1 MFAAGIRSAEFAHLD
16 EAVKPVSPA
25 GADSTF
31 FDIMDDRRVPA
42 PDPRRRRA
50 RRPGVQRLGQNP
62 CKAAPP

>member
-1 MFAAGIRSAEFAHLD
+1 MFAAGIRGAECPHLD
-16 EAVKPVSPA
+16 EAVKLVSPA
-25 GADSTF
+25 GADNTQ

-50 RRPGVQRLGQNP
+50 RRPGVQRLRQNP